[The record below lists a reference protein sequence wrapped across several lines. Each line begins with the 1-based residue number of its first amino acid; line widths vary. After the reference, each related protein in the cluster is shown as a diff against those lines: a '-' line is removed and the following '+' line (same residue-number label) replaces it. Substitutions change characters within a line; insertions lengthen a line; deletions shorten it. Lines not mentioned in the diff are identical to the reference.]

1 HFLVGALPGQPHQ
14 RGQTACSRNSPRA
27 QPRCHCLAPGS
38 LNAAKKSNLP
48 RCTVP
53 TLTQQT
59 RCSQSHHGH
68 GSPPSPIG
76 LSNAQVRSAV
86 CRQRCGILRTK
97 EPPTTSPLSQK
108 ESRSIRPTNHPR
120 LNDRKKFLESRKTA
134 NLMPSTEVTANA
146 VNQDLSRTQRI
157 MRGKM
162 I

>member
-1 HFLVGALPGQPHQ
+1 W
-14 RGQTACSRNSPRA
+14 
-27 QPRCHCLAPGS
+27 
-38 LNAAKKSNLP
+38 
-48 RCTVP
+48 CTVP

-108 ESRSIRPTNHPR
+108 ESRSTRPTNHPR
-120 LNDRKKFLESRKTA
+120 LNDRKKFLESREIG
-134 NLMPSTEVTANA
+134 NLGTRT
-146 VNQDLSRTQRI
+146 LSI
-157 MRGKM
+157 GAMSK
-162 I
+162 